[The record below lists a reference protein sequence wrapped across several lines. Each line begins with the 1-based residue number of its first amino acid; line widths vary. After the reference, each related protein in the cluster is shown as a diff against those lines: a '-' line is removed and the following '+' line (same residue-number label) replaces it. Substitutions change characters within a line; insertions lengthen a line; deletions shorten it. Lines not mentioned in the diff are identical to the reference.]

1 MLFARRFGY
10 AVRLGLAH
18 ARAGG
23 PAAALV
29 VIGVAAATGLVLIV
43 LAGSLAAQDRS
54 LGRAVERLPGQ
65 VRTVRA
71 AWFGLETR
79 SEPYASI
86 DKSARAALT
95 QVVDRPPTATVLF
108 RESSIGGA
116 FVALGAVDGLAPWV
130 RLSSGRL
137 PRACRPE
144 RCEVVQLRGGGRLP
158 AAPGLRLVRVGR
170 G

>member
-1 MLFARRFGY
+1 MLFARRLGY
-10 AVRLGLAH
+10 AVRLGLVH

-23 PAAALV
+23 PAAAIV
-29 VIGVAAATGLVLIV
+29 VVGIAAATGLVLIV

-86 DKSARAALT
+86 DTAARGALA

-116 FVALGAVDGLAPWV
+116 FVALGAVDGLARWV

-137 PRACRPE
+137 PRACRPA
-144 RCEVVQLRGGGRLP
+144 RSSSGHTHQYLL
-158 AAPGLRLVRVGR
+158 
-170 G
+170 